1 MLIKMAAF
9 NGKGKKA
16 FNKVVSMLFTNH
28 DERDYSTVI
37 VNIKQTTRQPNINIL
52 KRNDGSQ
59 LQFVVY
65 FDQNVIPLPEG
76 SSFINALDVLFKVSF
91 IFSVSSG
98 ESLSSLFD
106 ILETLVYELKDESS
120 LGLAQRKLFDMLK
133 TIPIDE

>member
-1 MLIKMAAF
+1 MLIKMAAS
-9 NGKGKKA
+9 NEKGKKVL
-16 FNKVVSMLFTNH
+16 NKVVNMLFTNH

-37 VNIKQTTRQPNINIL
+37 VNIKQTTRQLNINIL

-91 IFSVSSG
+91 IFNVSYG

-106 ILETLVYELKDESS
+106 ILETLVYELKDERLSPTKIIRHVEDNS
-120 LGLAQRKLFDMLK
+120 YR
-133 TIPIDE
+133 